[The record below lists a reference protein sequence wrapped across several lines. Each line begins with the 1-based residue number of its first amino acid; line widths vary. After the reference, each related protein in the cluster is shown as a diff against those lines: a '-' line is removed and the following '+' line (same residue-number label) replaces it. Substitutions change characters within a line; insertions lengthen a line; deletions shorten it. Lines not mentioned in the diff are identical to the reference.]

1 MRLISKLKKHNLV
14 IGLPNMLYQN
24 DLLCETCQKEKQ
36 VKQNFQSR
44 NIVIT
49 SRPLELLH
57 IDLFGPTRTT
67 SINGKKYRL
76 VIVDDYIR

>member
-1 MRLISKLKKHNLV
+1 MSYKD
-14 IGLPNMLYQN
+14 
-24 DLLCETCQKEKQ
+24 DLLCEACQRGKQ
-36 VKQNFQSR
+36 VKNSFQSK
-44 NIVIT
+44 NIIST
-49 SRPLELLH
+49 SRSLELLH